1 MKRKLWIDLVRG
13 LCMMAILFDHTEI
26 YYTGDNIIPYRLYVT
41 NALTTFFFISGYLF
55 YKEESFNF
63 IRKIKSIIKTIIV
76 PYFIFTSII
85 ALPKMWIHGNEID
98 ITNIIQSICLG
109 QASWFVAALILA
121 EIFFSII
128 LYICKG
134 KLGWLSILSIGC
146 FGLSIILT
154 NIKTNY
160 PWQLSNALQAIL
172 FLYMGYLYH
181 RYENLINLKFYFIF
195 PLWLF
200 IKAFEEY
207 FGINL
212 YINPI
217 TIDNYVVFLL
227 DIIFFNLW
235 FIQLCKYIER
245 KYNQQSS
252 FLRMI
257 AWTGKQSLIYYFLC
271 GGVPLLVSMTM
282 NKMNYAYEGHYY
294 RVIIAFISVYL
305 IASALTWLIVR
316 YIPQITG
323 KR

>member
-1 MKRKLWIDLVRG
+1 
-13 LCMMAILFDHTEI
+13 
-26 YYTGDNIIPYRLYVT
+26 GDNIIPYRLYVT

-63 IRKIKSIIKTIIV
+63 QRKIKSIIRTIII
-76 PYFIFTSII
+76 PYFIFTSVI
-85 ALPKMWIHGNEID
+85 AFPKMWIHENEID
-98 ITNIIQSICLG
+98 ISNIIQSIFLG
-109 QASWFVAALILA
+109 HASWFVAALILA
-121 EIFFSII
+121 EIIFSII

-146 FGLSIILT
+146 FISSIILA
-154 NIKTNY
+154 NFKNNY

-172 FLYMGYLYH
+172 FLYLGYLYH
-181 RYENLINLKFYFIF
+181 RYEYLINLKFYIIF

-200 IKAFEEY
+200 MKAFEEY
-207 FGINL
+207 FEMNL

-217 TIDNYVVFLL
+217 TIDHYVVFLL
-227 DIIFFNLW
+227 DIILFNIW

-245 KYNQQSS
+245 KCNQQSS
-252 FLRMI
+252 LLRMI

-305 IASALTWLIVR
+305 IASALTWLIVH